1 MRQVIFISENIINSI
16 LNYRLEDKKNIIT
29 SKKKIIRYYFLRNFY
44 IIKKVINFG
53 FCKLTKFSSQ
63 LFLKYYEMKFYYID
77 YYCLMK
83 FIYILF
89 ICTFY
94 NR

>member
-1 MRQVIFISENIINSI
+1 ME
-16 LNYRLEDKKNIIT
+16 KNIIT
-29 SKKKIIRYYFLRNFY
+29 SKKKKKIIRYYFLRDFY
-44 IIKKVINFG
+44 IIKEIISFG
-53 FCKLTKFSSQ
+53 FCTLRKFSSQ

-83 FIYILF
+83 FIYIYILF